1 MVMQRQGL
9 FFIIVGTNGT
19 GKTTLLR
26 NLLEGLNRK
35 KTLIVEP
42 DGYEWRD
49 VKEIDYSEIPTMS
62 DKSAKGLAPDEQQIE
77 ELIYFQNGN
86 LVLDDCRY
94 YAGKRLQNAIRKVLI
109 RRRQNSV
116 DIFAVAHG
124 TSEIPPDF
132 YTFATHLILFKTNDS
147 LQRLRGTM
155 DRDRIEK
162 IGYIRN
168 EINQHPSHHHYKIIS
183 LRDL

>member
-1 MVMQRQGL
+1 MQRQGL
-9 FFIIVGTNGT
+9 FFIVIGTNGT

-26 NLLEGLNRK
+26 NILKGLNRK
-35 KTLIVEP
+35 RTLIVDP

-49 VKEIDYSEIPTMS
+49 VKEIDYSDIPNMPEGS
-62 DKSAKGLAPDEQQIE
+62 GKVIAPDENEIE
-77 ELIYFQNGN
+77 DLIHFQNGN

-94 YAGKRLQNAIRKVLI
+94 YAGKRLQTAIRKVLI

-155 DRDRIEK
+155 DRDRIERVAS
-162 IGYIRN
+162 IRN
-168 EINQHPSHHHYKIIS
+168 QINSHPNHHHYKIIS
-183 LRDL
+183 LRDI